1 MERSNKI
8 EKHKNAMFS
17 GWVNDDRFQFFFVC
31 EQFPTL
37 YQQIVKASMKYS
49 QTTEFFL

>member
-1 MERSNKI
+1 MTD
-8 EKHKNAMFS
+8 FC
-17 GWVNDDRFQFFFVC
+17 FLC
-31 EQFPTL
+31 EQEFLTS